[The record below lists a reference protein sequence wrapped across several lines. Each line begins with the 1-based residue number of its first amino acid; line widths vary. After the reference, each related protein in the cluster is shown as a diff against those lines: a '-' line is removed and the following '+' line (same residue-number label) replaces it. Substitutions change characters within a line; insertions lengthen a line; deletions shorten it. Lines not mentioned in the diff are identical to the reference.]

1 MTSASDIKKI
11 LVIRFRRVG
20 DAVLGTSLCTSL
32 RKTFPHAEIHYLLN
46 TPIAPLYEG
55 HPDIDKVI
63 SFDAKDDRSFFRYVR
78 RVWSIVRANRY
89 DVIIDMRGT
98 LRTLLFS
105 LLSLATAY
113 RIGTKKSYS
122 FLALNHPVDNRGD
135 KTSNMIEQNLA
146 FLKPLEPIA
155 DVKYCR
161 EFKLYVTDAEKQ
173 AFHGYMENAGID
185 FSRPIMLAV
194 VSARL
199 QHKIWDKERMKVVL
213 QHIIDTYNA
222 QIIFNFVNAEREFAI
237 NIHQEMNSHSNIFTH
252 IEANSLRDLCAL
264 SANCHFFFGNEGGAR
279 HLAQALDVPSFAI
292 FPPKISK
299 ARWLPEQ
306 GDRFAGISPDDI
318 CSKAEQQAMTYEQR
332 FNLIT
337 VNAVWDK
344 LNPMLRQHLPQSPYI
359 SQ

>member
-1 MTSASDIKKI
+1 MTSANDIKKASDIKKI

-32 RKTFPHAEIHYLLN
+32 RKTFPNAEIHYLLN

-63 SFDAKDDRSFFRYVR
+63 SFDSQDDRNFFRYIR

-98 LRTLLFS
+98 VRTLLFS
-105 LLSLATAY
+105 LLSPATTF
-113 RIGTKKSYS
+113 RIGTKKGYS
-122 FLALNHPVDNRGD
+122 FLGLNHPVDNRGD
-135 KTSNMIEQNLA
+135 KTSNMIDQNLA
-146 FLKPLEPIA
+146 FLKPLEAIA
-155 DVKYCR
+155 NVNYCR
-161 EFKLYVTDAEKQ
+161 EFKLYVTEAEKQ
-173 AFHGYMENAGID
+173 AFHRYMENAGID
-185 FSRPIMLAV
+185 FSKPIMLAV

-199 QHKIWDKERMKVVL
+199 HHKIWDKERMKVVL
-213 QHIIDTYNA
+213 QRIIDTSNA
-222 QIIFNFVNAEREFAI
+222 QIIFNFVNAEREFAV
-237 NIHQEMNSHSNIFTH
+237 NIHQEMNNHPNIFTN

-279 HLAQALDVPSFAI
+279 HLAQALDIPSFAI
-292 FPPKISK
+292 FPPNISK

-306 GDRFAGISPDDI
+306 GERFAGISPDDMS
-318 CSKAEQQAMTYEQR
+318 SKNEQKMMTYEQR

-337 VNAVWDK
+337 VDAVWDR
-344 LNPMLRQHLPQSPYI
+344 LSPMLQRYLLQ
-359 SQ
+359 